1 MTAAPTLYD
10 PYNRPIASSR
20 PRPIVVGPKRHYEQA
35 DPSHLTADWIFT
47 SQTADE
53 SIKAGGVRLRNKCRS
68 LERENPYMRRFLT
81 LLKVYVFGY
90 RGIRIECK
98 CRHERRRD
106 RPHEELNDAI
116 KEQWNEFGELGNYD
130 VTGKFSC
137 RTGDIFALRRCVVD
151 GEIFIRLV
159 RGFPDNP
166 WHFAVQFIE
175 ADWIDIDY
183 QEKLN
188 NGNVVRM
195 GIEFNQ
201 WDRPVAYW
209 ITEKGAGI
217 SYPSVN
223 GARGK
228 RIRIDAADII
238 HLGIFERSPQSRCV
252 PWPVAAINNLR
263 QFGEYEAAEV
273 VTARVCSSKMGMIE
287 RSMDSVAYTG
297 ATEDPKGNLVSEVA
311 AGVIELLDPGQKFV
325 PFDPGQP
332 KSEFATFRK
341 AFLRGIS
348 CAFDVGYNALA
359 SDLEGVNYSSLR
371 HGQKDDVEVYREIQQ
386 WFISVARWRIFSA
399 WLEMATLSGKIDVD
413 SYGFEDIPMVENAIK
428 WNPRGFHYVDPL
440 KDGQSDLLLIN
451 NKLETR
457 TGVLAR
463 RGEDIED
470 VFETLEYE
478 EDLAEEHGLDL
489 TPVGTQGKSGGAAGA
504 AGNGG
509 AAEPPPPRSFDR
521 DSYLQGIRDE
531 GYRRFLEV
539 NSRLLQPDP
548 TARLSKD
555 SRPPKAAV
563 NSSNGN
569 KVFVGAD
576 RSNRT

>member
-1 MTAAPTLYD
+1 MSAAPILYGAD
-10 PYNRPIASSR
+10 NRPLAPSPR
-20 PRPIVVGPKRHYEQA
+20 PRPIVIGPQRHYEQSE
-35 DPSHLTADWIFT
+35 PSHLTADWFFT
-47 SQTADE
+47 GASADD
-53 SIKAGGVRLRNKCRS
+53 SIKAGAVRLRNKCRS

-106 RPHEELNDAI
+106 RPHKELNDAI
-116 KEQWNEFGELGNYD
+116 QNQWEEFSKIGNYD

-137 RTGDIFALRRCVVD
+137 RTGDIYALRRCVVD

-159 RGFPDNP
+159 RGYPNA
-166 WHFAVQFIE
+166 WNFAVQFIE
-175 ADWIDIDY
+175 ADSIDIDY

-209 ITEKGAGI
+209 ISEKGPGNANNVKG
-217 SYPSVN
+217 S
-223 GARGK
+223 RT
-228 RIRIDAADII
+228 RIDAKDII
-238 HLGIFERSPQSRCV
+238 HLGIFERSPQTRCV

-263 QFGEYEAAEV
+263 QFAEYEAAEV

-287 RSMDSVAYTG
+287 RSMDSVAYSG
-297 ATEDPKGNLVSEVA
+297 ATEDRQGNLVSECA

-341 AFLRGIS
+341 AFLRGIA

-386 WFISVARWRIFSA
+386 WFISVVRWRIFEA
-399 WLEMATLSGKIDVD
+399 WLEMATLSGMINVAG
-413 SYGFEDIPMVENAIK
+413 YGFEDIGTVEDAIK
-428 WNPRGFHYVDPL
+428 WNPRGFAYVNPKTDAEA
-440 KDGQSDLLLIN
+440 DVYQIN
-451 NKLETR
+451 NKLATR
-457 TGVLAR
+457 THIVAEQ
-463 RGEDIED
+463 GEDIED

-478 EDLAEEHGLDL
+478 EDLAAKHGLDL
-489 TPVGTQGKSGGAAGA
+489 TPVGSQGKPVATAGGSAGT
-504 AGNGG
+504 GG
-509 AAEPPPPRSFDR
+509 TGEPPPSKPETGNGQKELVIKEGWLHARHEPRYQR
-521 DSYLQGIRDE
+521 N
-531 GYRRFLEV
+531 YRF
-539 NSRLLQPDP
+539 NI
-548 TARLSKD
+548 
-555 SRPPKAAV
+555 
-563 NSSNGN
+563 
-569 KVFVGAD
+569 D
-576 RSNRT
+576 RSRFSGNGSTKSIEPSNSALVQPRP